1 MRLLLL
7 FFTTICAS
15 VTDCSRGTSKFGIRS
30 LSFGPDPMK
39 RGQNSTIRASLSIPY
54 LVRQATVTY
63 SITYN
68 YIPMPSFT
76 EPLCNSTVMCPITPG
91 VLEIQSSYPA
101 SGLYGSVQI
110 KIVWKDTRLNE
121 LLCVFIT
128 TRA

>member
-30 LSFGPDPMK
+30 LSFGPDLMK
-39 RGQNSTIRASLSIPY
+39 RRQNSTLRACLSIPY

-76 EPLCNSTVMCPITPG
+76 EPLCNSTVICPITPG
-91 VLEIQSSYPA
+91 VLDIQSSYPA

>member
-76 EPLCNSTVMCPITPG
+76 EPLCNSTVICPITPG
-91 VLEIQSSYPA
+91 VLDVQSSYPA

>member
-54 LVRQATVTY
+54 LVTQATVTY

-91 VLEIQSSYPA
+91 VLDVQSSYPA